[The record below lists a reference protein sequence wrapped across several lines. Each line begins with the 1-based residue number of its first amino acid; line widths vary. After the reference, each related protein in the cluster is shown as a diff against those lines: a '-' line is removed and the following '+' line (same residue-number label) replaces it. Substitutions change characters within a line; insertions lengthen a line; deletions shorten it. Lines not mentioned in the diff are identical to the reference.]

1 MKISTLIPLALLAAS
16 TTALAD
22 DMASPWYVVG
32 EVTHS
37 KTKLDTATSDAA
49 LGGASSTL
57 TKDHGNQWRLQVGY
71 KFNPYFAL
79 EGGYIDFGKTEFTST
94 GGTLTGPA
102 SGTVKAGGIDIAALG
117 ILPVTENFSVFG
129 KAGLVAAKV
138 KSSLDVTPPG
148 DTKSNVVAP
157 LVGLGVSYKL
167 NDSLDLRAEY
177 DYVHKLGKSGTTD
190 KLTSNMLSAG
200 LVYHF

>member
-1 MKISTLIPLALLAAS
+1 MKISALIPLALLAAS

-22 DMASPWYVVG
+22 DMANPWYVVG

-57 TKDHGNQWRLQVGY
+57 TKNHGNQWRLQLGY

-94 GGTLTGPA
+94 GGSTA
-102 SGTVKAGGIDIAALG
+102 HGTVKAGGIDVAALG
-117 ILPVTENFSVFG
+117 ILPITENFSVFG

-167 NDSLDLRAEY
+167 SDNLDLRAEY
-177 DYVHKLGKSGTTD
+177 DHVSKLGKSGTTD
-190 KLTSNMLSAG
+190 KLSSNMLSAG
-200 LVYHF
+200 IAYYF